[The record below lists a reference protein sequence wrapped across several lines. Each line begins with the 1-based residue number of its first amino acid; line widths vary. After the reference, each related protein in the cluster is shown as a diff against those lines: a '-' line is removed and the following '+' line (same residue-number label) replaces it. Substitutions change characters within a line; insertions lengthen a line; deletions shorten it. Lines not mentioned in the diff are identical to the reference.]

1 LDVICEKKQI
11 IMPWKETT
19 TMEQKIEF
27 ICEWR
32 TGKYTITELCKNFEI
47 SRPTAYKLIDR
58 FEKQGFEGLREQ
70 SRTPRKHPNET
81 NEDVIKRI
89 LKLKAKYP
97 LWGAKKIKKLLFND
111 FTRDDIPSVVT
122 IHNILKRNGLVCP
135 QKRLRRVKPV
145 HPVFDPKE
153 CNEVWSADYKGK
165 FLMRNKIYC
174 HPLTIADSKSRF
186 LFTAKGHYHE
196 TLKYT
201 KAEFT
206 KVFRKYGIPQQIHTD
221 NGSPFGSVRA
231 IQRFTQLSYWF
242 IELGIMPVFSDPAH
256 PEQNGRHERMHRDLK
271 AACAKPAAYDLKTQQ
286 RSLNHF
292 VKEYNHIRPHE
303 ALGMGTPASIH
314 SFSTRPFPERIPQ
327 FDYESNMKILKV
339 TQNGAIRWKSYYWVY
354 LTAALKGK
362 YVGIEDLGN
371 GIWKVFYRNIF
382 LGYFNENE
390 LRTKEKSIRLET
402 NLV

>member
-1 LDVICEKKQI
+1 
-11 IMPWKETT
+11 MPWKETT
-19 TMEQKIEF
+19 AMEQKIEF

-58 FEKQGFEGLREQ
+58 FENHGYDGLREL

-81 NEDVIKRI
+81 KESIIKGI
-89 LKLKAKYP
+89 LKLKKKHSR
-97 LWGAKKIKKLLFND
+97 WGAKKIKILLFND
-111 FTRDDIPSVVT
+111 FTEEEIPSVVT
-122 IHNILKRNGLVCP
+122 IHNILKKNGFVCA
-135 QKRLRRVKPV
+135 QKRLRRVTPV
-145 HPVFDPKE
+145 YPVFDPKE

-165 FLMRNKIYC
+165 FLMGNKIYC

-186 LFTAKGHYHE
+186 LFAAKGHYHE
-196 TLKYT
+196 NLKSA

-206 KVFRKYGIPQQIHTD
+206 KVFRIYGLPGQLHTD

-231 IQRFTQLSYWF
+231 IQRFTRLSYWF

-271 AACAKPAAYDLKTQQ
+271 AACAKPSAQDLKAQQ
-286 RSLNHF
+286 RRLNHF
-292 VKEYNHIRPHE
+292 VKEYNNIRPHE
-303 ALGMGTPASIH
+303 TLGMKTPASVH
-314 SFSTRPFPERIPQ
+314 NFSARPFPEKIPR
-327 FDYESNMKILKV
+327 FDYEPDLKVLKV

-362 YVGIEDLGN
+362 YVGIEELGN
-371 GIWKVFYRNIF
+371 GIWKVFYRNVF
-382 LGYFNENE
+382 LGYFNEND
-390 LRTKEKSIRLET
+390 LRNKEKSVRLET

>member
-1 LDVICEKKQI
+1 
-11 IMPWKETT
+11 MPWKETT

-32 TGKYTITELCKNFEI
+32 TGKYTITELCKAFEI
-47 SRPTAYKLIDR
+47 SRPTAYKFIAR
-58 FEKQGFEGLREQ
+58 FEKEGYEGLREL
-70 SRTPRKHPNET
+70 SRKPRGKHPNST
-81 NEDVIKRI
+81 NEKIINGI
-89 LKLKAKYP
+89 LQLKEKHK
-97 LWGAKKIKKLLFND
+97 LWGAKKIRILLFND
-111 FTRDDIPSVVT
+111 FPKNEVPSVVT
-122 IHNILKRNGLVCP
+122 IHNILKKYGLVCP

-145 HPVFDPKE
+145 YPIFDPKQ

-165 FLMRNKIYC
+165 FLMGNKVYC

-186 LFTAKGHYHE
+186 LFTAKGHYKE
-196 TLKYT
+196 TLKNA

-206 KVFRKYGIPQQIHTD
+206 KVFRKYGIPKQLHTD

-242 IELGIMPVFSDPAH
+242 IELGITPVFSDPAH

-271 AACAKPAAYDLKTQQ
+271 AACAKPSAYDLKAQQ
-286 RSLNHF
+286 RRLNHF

-303 ALGMGTPASIH
+303 ALDMKTPASVH
-314 SFSTRPFPERIPQ
+314 NFSTRPFPEKIPN
-327 FDYESNMKILKV
+327 FDYKSSLKILKV

-362 YVGIEDLGN
+362 YVGIEELGN
-371 GIWKVFYRNIF
+371 GIWKVFYRDVF
-382 LGYFNENE
+382 LGFFNETQ
-390 LRTKEKSIRLET
+390 LRNKEKSIRLET

>member
-1 LDVICEKKQI
+1 
-11 IMPWKETT
+11 MPWKETT
-19 TMEQKIEF
+19 AMEQKIEF

-58 FEKQGFEGLREQ
+58 FEKQGYEGLREQ
-70 SRTPRKHPNET
+70 SRTPRIHPNET
-81 NEDVIKRI
+81 KENVTKNI

-97 LWGAKKIKKLLFND
+97 LWGAKKIEKLLFND
-111 FTRDDIPSVVT
+111 LTRDDIPSVVT
-122 IHNILKRNGLVCP
+122 IHNILKKNGLVCP

-145 HPVFDPKE
+145 HPIFDPKE

-165 FLMRNKIYC
+165 FLMGNKIYC
-174 HPLTIADSKSRF
+174 HPLTIADSMSRF
-186 LFTAKGHYHE
+186 LFTAKGHYKE
-196 TLKYT
+196 TLKSA
-201 KAEFT
+201 KVEFT

-231 IQRFTQLSYWF
+231 IQRFTRLSYWF

-271 AACAKPAAYDLKTQQ
+271 AACAKPAAYDLKAQQ
-286 RSLNHF
+286 RSLNRF

-303 ALGMGTPASIH
+303 ALAMETPAAIH
-314 SFSTRPFPERIPQ
+314 GFSSRPFPEKIPQ

-371 GIWKVFYRNIF
+371 GIWKVFYRNVF

-390 LRTKEKSIRLET
+390 LRNKEKSIRLET